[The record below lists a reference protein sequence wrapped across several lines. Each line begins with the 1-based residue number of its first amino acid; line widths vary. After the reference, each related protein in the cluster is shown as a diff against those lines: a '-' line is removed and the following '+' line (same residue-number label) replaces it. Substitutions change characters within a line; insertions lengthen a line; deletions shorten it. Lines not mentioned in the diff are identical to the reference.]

1 MTKLIFYGILNII
14 IQVITM
20 ILTIKRVA
28 VVAIASILF
37 LLFFASYAFANH
49 AWGNYHWAR
58 TTPTFTV
65 QVKNSMSY
73 HWQSS
78 LKGAVVDWNKSAVV
92 DFALKAQKRSRSCLG
107 VNGMVEVCND
117 AYGSNGWLGIAEIWV
132 NGDHITKGTVKLNDT
147 YYNTPTYNTV
157 AWRKAVVCQEIGHT
171 LGLGHND
178 EDFNTTKGT
187 CMDYS
192 YNPVP
197 NQHPDVHDYE
207 MLATMYAHLDT
218 FDSYTKTGVLSSNS
232 GAKTLSESVEKETG
246 HSKPSTWGEVVKR
259 DAKNNPSL
267 YARKATSGE
276 MVFTHVTWIPEYDG
290 HEDHEHDH
298 AE

>member
-1 MTKLIFYGILNII
+1 MTLS
-14 IQVITM
+14 
-20 ILTIKRVA
+20 IKRVS
-28 VVAIASILF
+28 VVAVIGVLG
-37 LLFFASYAFANH
+37 LLLLVPNAFANH

-73 HWQSS
+73 QWQSS
-78 LKGAVVDWNKSAVV
+78 MKAAVVDWNKSPVV
-92 DFALKAQKRSRSCLG
+92 DFALKAQKRSRSCFG

-178 EDFNTTKGT
+178 EDFNTTIGT

-192 YNPVP
+192 YDPVP
-197 NQHPDVHDYE
+197 NQRPDAHDYQ
-207 MLATMYAHLDT
+207 MLATMYGHLDT
-218 FDSYTKTGVLSSNS
+218 FDSYTKATTTQSI
-232 GAKTLSESVEKETG
+232 GANGNPESVG
-246 HSKPSTWGEVVKR
+246 QNIDQNNSSSWGEVVKR

-267 YARKATSGE
+267 YARKAVSGE
-276 MVFTHVTWIPEYDG
+276 MVFTHVTWVPDFDG
-290 HEDHEHDH
+290 HTDHNHVQ
-298 AE
+298 

>member
-1 MTKLIFYGILNII
+1 MALS
-14 IQVITM
+14 
-20 ILTIKRVA
+20 IKRVS
-28 VVAIASILF
+28 VVVVIGVLG
-37 LLFFASYAFANH
+37 LLLLVPNAFANH

-78 LKGAVVDWNKSAVV
+78 MKAAVVDWNKSPVV

-178 EDFNTTKGT
+178 EDFNTTNGT

-192 YNPVP
+192 YDPVP
-197 NQHPDVHDYE
+197 NQRPDAHDYQ
-207 MLATMYAHLDT
+207 MLATIYGHVDT
-218 FDSYTKTGVLSSNS
+218 FDSYLKATTTLSSSVN
-232 GAKTLSESVEKETG
+232 GIPESVGQTIDNG
-246 HSKPSTWGEVVKR
+246 KPSDWGKVVKR
-259 DAKNNPSL
+259 DAKNKPSL
-267 YARKATSGE
+267 YARKAVSGE
-276 MVFTHVTWIPEYDG
+276 MVFTHVTWIPDYEVPA
-290 HEDHEHDH
+290 DHDPVQ
-298 AE
+298 